1 MVTHYKPSNE
11 ERNIEIFLETYL
23 LFFNPPKKDSFTRYK
38 ELKQQNIYLTC
49 TKKMPDDRSPLS
61 FVTKGDFVFQ
71 FADLIESR
79 ENGCDNI

>member
-11 ERNIEIFLETYL
+11 ERNIELVLETYL
-23 LFFNPPKKDSFTRYK
+23 LFFIPPNKDSFMRYK

-49 TKKMPDDRSPLS
+49 AKKMRDDHSPLS
-61 FVTKGDFVFQ
+61 FVTKADFVFQ

-79 ENGCDNI
+79 ENGCDNT